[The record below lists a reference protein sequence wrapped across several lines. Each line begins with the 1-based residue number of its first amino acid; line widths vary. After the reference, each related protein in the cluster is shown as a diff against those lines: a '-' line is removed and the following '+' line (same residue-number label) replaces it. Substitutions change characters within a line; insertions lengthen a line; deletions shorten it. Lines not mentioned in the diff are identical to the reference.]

1 MGIIVLVFLAITWG
15 FLSYRRMKH
24 DLDIYNYDTMVG
36 VENFRR
42 NMTKLNSPLFTSKSV
57 WRKEDE

>member
-15 FLSYRRMKH
+15 FLAYRRMKR
-24 DLDIYNYDTMVG
+24 DLDIYNYDT

-42 NMTKLNSPLFTSKSV
+42 NMTKLNSPLFTSKSI